1 MKILVLTTSF
11 PTRIKDFQLG
21 GSFILTECL
30 AYEQAGAE
38 VTVITPGVYGVP
50 QSEVFGRN
58 IRVIR
63 FAYFFPE
70 SRQII
75 KKPGVALYNKMGLL
89 FYIQFPFFLLFY
101 MSTALKNGRNMDIVH
116 CNWTLSALV
125 ALPLKWIYKVPIVL
139 TMRGSDIRSIPKFIN
154 SYIVKNID
162 KVIDCFGPY
171 PENVEIKK
179 MFDGNYLTLPVI
191 VKSISEESCDTF
203 VRSGK
208 FVITYIGRFDE
219 TKLRLGFGF
228 FDLMEALSLIEERS
242 NIECIYVGD
251 GSLMEGLLARAQK
264 LGLED
269 CVRFVG
275 YQESVY
281 KYIDYSDVIV
291 GGAALNGVSEEC
303 TLKGKPQLLPDIK
316 KWQENLWSDKNNC
329 LIYKTGDPASM
340 AEAIKYAMANP
351 EKMNELKENIYEVS
365 RKYLITGKAAGELY
379 TKEFE
384 KLTLNS

>member
-11 PTRIKDFQLG
+11 PTRIKNYQLG

-50 QSEVFGRN
+50 KIEVFGKS

-63 FAYFFPE
+63 FSYFFPQ
-70 SRQII
+70 SLQVI
-75 KKPGVALYNKMGLL
+75 KKPGVALYNKMGIW

-101 MSTALKNGRNMDIVH
+101 MLTAIKNGRNMDIVH

-162 KVIDCFGPY
+162 SVIDCFGPY

-191 VKSISEESCDTF
+191 VKSISEEGGDTF
-203 VRSGK
+203 VKNDK

-228 FDLMEALSLIEERS
+228 FDLIEALSLIEERH

-251 GSLMEGLLARAQK
+251 GSLMDGLHARTQE
-264 LGLED
+264 LGLAA
-269 CVRFVG
+269 CVQFVG

-316 KWQENLWSDKNNC
+316 KWQENLWLDKKNC
-329 LIYKTGDPASM
+329 LIYKTGDPTSM
-340 AEAIKYAMANP
+340 AGAIKYAMANP
-351 EKMNELKENIYEVS
+351 EKMNEMKENIYEVS
-365 RKYLITGKAAGELY
+365 RKYLITGKAGGELY
-379 TKEFE
+379 TKEFGR
-384 KLTLNS
+384 LTNS